1 MANLS
6 FIGFVVFRSKSSV
19 WHAECLYPIVISE
32 PVFQTTNPDCRED
45 SVRMANELRTEVEQ
59 VKKQEDVKRA
69 LKQAS
74 TVKPEEAPKAE
85 TKDKLWL
92 GTHAIVLISL
102 VVLYYVLQF
111 KVFGFAARFIPFIQ
125 KLDKSA
131 IAIVLL
137 LAVAKVVDVYLIG
150 RIDSPVSRY
159 NLRRVAK
166 LVLGLFLVIAV
177 VFLQNWYTTV
187 ISIGVLSLILGLA
200 VQTPMTSFL
209 GWIYILVRA
218 PYRVGDRIKIGDA
231 TGDVIDVSYLDTTL
245 WEFGGDFLSTDHP
258 SGRVIK
264 FPNSKV
270 LNTMIY
276 NYTWPL
282 FPYIWNEVKFNVAYE
297 SDLEFVAATMQRV
310 AEEEVGER
318 MMKQVRVYREIL
330 AQTPVDQLEVR
341 ERPAVLFRVNANTWL
356 DAIVRYLVH
365 PKEAGRGKTRLIK
378 KLLAELNKAPERV
391 MFPKGD
397 AR

>member
-1 MANLS
+1 LILGFALQTPITS
-6 FIGFVVFRSKSSV
+6 FIGWV
-19 WHAECLYPIVISE
+19 Y
-32 PVFQTTNPDCRED
+32 
-45 SVRMANELRTEVEQ
+45 
-59 VKKQEDVKRA
+59 
-69 LKQAS
+69 
-74 TVKPEEAPKAE
+74 
-85 TKDKLWL
+85 
-92 GTHAIVLISL
+92 
-102 VVLYYVLQF
+102 
-111 KVFGFAARFIPFIQ
+111 
-125 KLDKSA
+125 
-131 IAIVLL
+131 L
-137 LAVAKVVDVYLIG
+137 LA
-150 RIDSPVSRY
+150 
-159 NLRRVAK
+159 
-166 LVLGLFLVIAV
+166 
-177 VFLQNWYTTV
+177 
-187 ISIGVLSLILGLA
+187 
-200 VQTPMTSFL
+200 
-209 GWIYILVRA
+209 RA

-270 LNTMIY
+270 LNSTVY

-297 SDLEFVAATMQRV
+297 SDLGFVAETMQRV

-318 MMKQVRVYREIL
+318 MMKQVRIFREIL

-341 ERPAVLFRVNANTWL
+341 EHPAVLFRVNSNTWI

-365 PKEAGRGKTRLIK
+365 PKEAGRVKTRLIQ
-378 KLLAELNKAPERV
+378 KLLAELNASPEKV

>member
-1 MANLS
+1 
-6 FIGFVVFRSKSSV
+6 V
-19 WHAECLYPIVISE
+19 P
-32 PVFQTTNPDCRED
+32 
-45 SVRMANELRTEVEQ
+45 
-59 VKKQEDVKRA
+59 
-69 LKQAS
+69 
-74 TVKPEEAPKAE
+74 
-85 TKDKLWL
+85 
-92 GTHAIVLISL
+92 
-102 VVLYYVLQF
+102 
-111 KVFGFAARFIPFIQ
+111 
-125 KLDKSA
+125 
-131 IAIVLL
+131 
-137 LAVAKVVDVYLIG
+137 
-150 RIDSPVSRY
+150 RY

-166 LVLGLFLVIAV
+166 LGLGLLLVFIV
-177 VFLQNWYTTV
+177 ISGLFQNWYTTIV
-187 ISIGVLSLILGLA
+187 SIGLFSLILGLA

-270 LNTMIY
+270 LNSTVY

-282 FPYIWNEVKFNVAYE
+282 FPYVWNEVKFNVAYN
-297 SDLEFVAATMQRV
+297 SDLEFISETMQRI
-310 AEEEVGER
+310 AAEEVGEH
-318 MMKQVRVYREIL
+318 MMKQVRVFREIL
-330 AQTPVDQLEVR
+330 AQTPVNQLEVR
-341 ERPAVLFRVNANTWL
+341 EYPAVLFRVNPNTWL

-365 PKEAGRGKTRLIK
+365 PKEAGRVKTRLIK

>member
-1 MANLS
+1 
-6 FIGFVVFRSKSSV
+6 
-19 WHAECLYPIVISE
+19 
-32 PVFQTTNPDCRED
+32 
-45 SVRMANELRTEVEQ
+45 MANELRTEVEQ

-69 LKQAS
+69 LKQTS
-74 TVKPEEAPKAE
+74 SVKPEQPPKAK

-92 GTHAIVLISL
+92 GTHAIVLMAL
-102 VVLYYVLQF
+102 VTLYYVLQF
-111 KVFGFAARFIPFIQ
+111 KVFGFAVRFIPFLQ
-125 KLDKSA
+125 KLDKTA

-137 LAVAKVVDVYLIG
+137 LAIGKTVDVYLIR
-150 RIDSPVSRY
+150 RIDSPVARF

-166 LVLGLFLVIAV
+166 LTFALFLVFAV
-177 VFLQNWYTTV
+177 IFLQNWYTTV
-187 ISIGVLSLILGLA
+187 VSIGVLSLILGLA

-218 PYRVGDRIKIGDA
+218 PYRVGDRIKIDDA

-270 LNTMIY
+270 LSSTVY

-282 FPYIWNEVKFNVAYE
+282 FPYVWNEVKFSIAYQ
-297 SDLEFVAATMQRV
+297 SDLNFVAETMERI
-310 AEEEVGER
+310 AAEEVGEH
-318 MMKQVRVYREIL
+318 MMKQVRVFREIL
-330 AQTPVDQLEVR
+330 AQTPIDQLEVR
-341 ERPAVLFRVNANTWL
+341 EYPSVLFRVNANTWL

-365 PKEAGRGKTRLIK
+365 PKEAGRVKTRLIK
-378 KLLAELNKAPERV
+378 KLLAELNKSPDRV